1 MAKCERSNCDKLI
14 RCRTSVGRQRLCE
27 YHYQTLLRNKQHKLI
42 KQNSVCLHCG
52 ISLENSRNSKYCCIR
67 HRQYA
72 SRKLLNQ
79 LLTHS
84 YWYRVESLIERSPLI
99 LASVT
104 APKDIADLIRLYQN
118 KARHQR
124 SYMLSIDDGRK
135 PIPFFPLELA
145 HRYPVSKGGANTAL
159 NIIITPSIINR
170 IVSDRIPAQNQGFP
184 GTKAIGK
191 CLPLDGSL
199 YDSLV
204 KLFGSLEVTEQ
215 LGVIKLKQFH
225 GNTPR
230 PISFQGIDRGL
241 PLLTLLIEEL
251 YRLDLDEWGE
261 LFMSLKRTY
270 ERLMPFMLELIAAL
284 GFYAILTGDK
294 DRFLARL
301 RRFNDWFLSECTHL
315 RHPFRRGGLESFED
329 ILLLIL
335 NKYLSKFFAIKSSNL
350 NSVVAFYNKLFSVNV
365 LEIGMLDEI
374 ICNSWQ
380 RGKMYRST
388 TSLIVPLPRR
398 VDHTGLLPKHK

>member
-1 MAKCERSNCDKLI
+1 MAKCERNNCDKLI
-14 RCRTSVGRQRLCE
+14 RWQTSVGGERLCE
-27 YHYQTLLRNKQHKLI
+27 AHYQTLLRNKQNKLI
-42 KQNSVCLHCG
+42 KRNSVCLHCG
-52 ISLENSRNSKYCCIR
+52 ISLANSRNSKYCCIQ

-84 YWYRVESLIERSPLI
+84 YWYRVESLIERSPHI
-99 LASVT
+99 LASVN
-104 APKDIADLIRLYQN
+104 APRDIADLIRLYQN
-118 KARHQR
+118 KARHQH
-124 SYMLSIDDGRK
+124 SYMLSIDNGKK

-159 NIIITPSIINR
+159 NIIITPSLINR

-184 GTKAIGK
+184 GTKAAGK

-204 KLFGSLEVTEQ
+204 KSFGSLEVTEQ
-215 LGVIKLKQFH
+215 LGAIKLKQFH

-230 PISFQGIDRGL
+230 QISFPGIDKGL

-251 YRLDLDEWGE
+251 YRLDLDEWGG

-270 ERLMPFMLELIAAL
+270 ERLVPFMLELIAAL
-284 GFYAILTGDK
+284 SFYAILTGDK

-301 RRFNDWFLSECTHL
+301 HRFNDWFLSEYPRL

-329 ILLLIL
+329 VLLLML
-335 NKYLSKFFAIKSSNL
+335 NKYLLKFFAINSSDL
-350 NSVVAFYNKLFSVNV
+350 NSVVMFYNKLFSVNV

-388 TSLIVPLPRR
+388 TSLIIPPPRR
-398 VDHTGLLPKHK
+398 FVHNGLLPKHR